1 MVTHLLLAQGS
12 AKVTVASAPSNPSS
26 QLRAIPAFLLFNSSV
41 LDRSSV
47 AKRSSSCSLLLLLAP
62 GSRAPYLSS
71 CCDEMVG
78 TKKRSSK
85 RLRGKIILYF
95 FRCLRKFLKQK

>member
-47 AKRSSSCSLLLLLAP
+47 AKRSSSCSLLPAP
-62 GSRAPYLSS
+62 GSWFSS
-71 CCDEMVG
+71 
-78 TKKRSSK
+78 S
-85 RLRGKIILYF
+85 LPL
-95 FRCLRKFLKQK
+95 FLL